1 MRAVLAASGPSQ
13 ASYRLRMR
21 SNLIL
26 FWLAA
31 AACLVAHAAIV
42 RSVIRSRKS
51 GRWVVDA
58 TWAVVPAIGLLA
70 ILIWTWHVLHA
81 LPTT

>member
-1 MRAVLAASGPSQ
+1 MDHQITRF
-13 ASYRLRMR
+13 MR

-31 AACLVAHAAIV
+31 AVCVVAHTAIV
-42 RSVIRSRKS
+42 RSVIRSRNS

-70 ILIWTWHVLHA
+70 IFVWTWHVLHA
-81 LPTT
+81 LPTP

>member
-1 MRAVLAASGPSQ
+1 
-13 ASYRLRMR
+13 MR
-21 SNLIL
+21 SNLVL

-31 AACLVAHAAIV
+31 AVCLVAHTAIV
-42 RSVIRSRKS
+42 RSVIRSRNS

-70 ILIWTWHVLHA
+70 IFIWTWHVLHA
-81 LPTT
+81 LPPA

>member
-1 MRAVLAASGPSQ
+1 MDHQISGF
-13 ASYRLRMR
+13 MR

-31 AACLVAHAAIV
+31 VVCLVAHTAIV
-42 RSVIRSRKS
+42 RSVVRARNS

-58 TWAVVPAIGLLA
+58 TWAVVPAVGLIA
-70 ILIWTWHVLHA
+70 IFVWTWHVLHA
-81 LPTT
+81 IPTP